1 MAGGCGQRF
10 WPKSTPICPKQFLPM
25 LGSHSLLRMAYER
38 ATQLVEPSSIY
49 VSTLAAYE
57 ALTRAE
63 LPELPAGNIIREPV
77 GRNTAPALGLAALS
91 LQRGGGDP
99 ILVALPSDH
108 YIDGDVAFTTAIETA
123 VAAAR
128 EGYVATVGLR
138 PTRPETGYGYIRLGE
153 ELGVA
158 DGVPFYRAAQFTEK
172 PDEATA
178 RGYCSGGEHLWNSG
192 IVVSR
197 LSVLL
202 HELER
207 HAPAVYQALHE
218 INAGPPTLAAFRDE
232 GQARFASLPSLSF
245 DYAVLERSDRI
256 VTVLAEFA
264 WDDLGDW
271 AALGR
276 RLSADEQGNVVI
288 GRALLHDCNG
298 LVVDN
303 SGDRLIVAV
312 GVTDLVVVSTAEAIL
327 VCHKDCTQAIRQ
339 VATAV
344 TEASKPMALDQAQT
358 T

>member
-1 MAGGCGQRF
+1 
-10 WPKSTPICPKQFLPM
+10 M
-25 LGSHSLLRMAYER
+25 LGNHSLLRMAYER

-63 LPELPAGNIIREPV
+63 LPELPAGNLILEPV

-91 LQRGGGDP
+91 LQRSGGDP

-108 YIDGDVAFTTAIETA
+108 YIDGDEPFTTAIETA

-138 PTRPETGYGYIRLGE
+138 PTRPETGYGYMRLGE

-158 DGVPFYRAAQFTEK
+158 DGVPCYKAAQFTEK
-172 PDEATA
+172 PDAATA
-178 RGYCSGGEHLWNSG
+178 RGYCSGGQHLWNSG

-218 INAGPPTLAAFRDE
+218 IDVAPST
-232 GQARFASLPSLSF
+232 ARFASLPSLSF

-312 GVTDLVVVSTAEAIL
+312 GVTDLVVVSTPEAIL
-327 VCHKDCTQAIRQ
+327 VCRKDCTQAIRQ

-344 TEASKPMALDQAQT
+344 TEAPKPVGLDQPQT